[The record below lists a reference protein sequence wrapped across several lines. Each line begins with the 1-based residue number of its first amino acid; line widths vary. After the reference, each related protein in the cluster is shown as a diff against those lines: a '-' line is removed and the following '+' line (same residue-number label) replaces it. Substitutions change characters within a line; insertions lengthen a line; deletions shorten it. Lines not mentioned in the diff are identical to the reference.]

1 MMNLALLFFAL
12 NAYGQTN
19 NLPNR
24 LIDYDTFLTNAVEV
38 GRLRAQRRLS
48 EEQFI
53 KTALL
58 PRTVILD
65 ARSGDKFQKMHI
77 KGAKHLTFA
86 EITANELARILP
98 DKSTR
103 ILIYCNNNFLNAP
116 NVFASKVASAS
127 LNIHTFNTLFNYGY
141 TNVYELGPLIDI
153 GHTKLVF
160 EGTQIQSP

>member
-1 MMNLALLFFAL
+1 MKTFCHSYRYITPAMNLALLFFAL
-12 NAYGQTN
+12 NTYGLTN

-38 GRLRAQRRLS
+38 GRLRPQRRLS

-65 ARSGDKFQKMHI
+65 ARSDDKFQKMHI
-77 KGAKHLTFA
+77 KSAKHLSFT

-103 ILIYCNNNFLNAP
+103 
-116 NVFASKVASAS
+116 
-127 LNIHTFNTLFNYGY
+127 
-141 TNVYELGPLIDI
+141 
-153 GHTKLVF
+153 
-160 EGTQIQSP
+160 